1 MKGLSFTVL
10 TCIQFENIKLSEKAN
25 YKVFKVIKPCTYIF
39 KHKQYYV
46 LVIDMYKCVYKRY
59 LRNK

>member
-1 MKGLSFTVL
+1 MVL

-25 YKVFKVIKPCTYIF
+25 YKVFKVIKPCTHIF
-39 KHKQYYV
+39 KHRQYYV
-46 LVIDMYKCVYKRY
+46 LFIDMYKCVYKRY